1 MFIRGFKQ
9 VALAGAAVVALGAG
23 TASAQDVTIGFLGA
37 ITGPIANLVPP
48 IVDAAQLAVDEVNAA
63 GGILGGQTL
72 DMVVGDTACSAQQA
86 VDAATK
92 VINVDQATA
101 VVGALCSGA
110 TIAAASSVAIPAGV
124 VMVSPASTSPEITN
138 LDDGDLVFRT
148 APSDAY
154 QGQVLASHVM
164 AQGIDTVA
172 LTYINNDYGVGLSSS
187 FRDAF
192 VARGGTI
199 TADQAHEPAKSS
211 YRSELA
217 TLATDGAETLVLIAY
232 AGDSGL
238 TMLRQSLENGFFG
251 TFVGA
256 DGMRDDVL
264 IEQLGAENLGG
275 LIVTQPTSLPE
286 NPALGMFNTAFADA
300 GGDPT
305 SIFVAQGYDSA
316 MLIALAIEHAGTTD
330 RDAISAS
337 LRSVANP
344 PGVEVGPG
352 DWAEAIAL
360 IAAGEEI
367 DYTGAAGPHDFDDH
381 GDVAGVI
388 AEYLIEGDTF
398 VEGEI
403 ITVE

>member
-1 MFIRGFKQ
+1 MFIRGFKHA
-9 VALAGAAVVALGAG
+9 ALAGAATLALGAG
-23 TASAQDVTIGFLGA
+23 AVQAQEVTIGFLGA

-48 IVDAAQLAVDEVNAA
+48 IVDAAQLAVDEVNAG

-92 VINVDQATA
+92 VVNVDQATA

-110 TIAAASSVAIPAGV
+110 TIAAANSVAIPAGV

-138 LDDGDLVFRT
+138 LEDDDLLFRT

-154 QGQVLASHVM
+154 QGQVLAAHVM
-164 AQGIDTVA
+164 NRGIDTVA

-192 VARGGTI
+192 LARGGTI
-199 TADQAHEPAKSS
+199 SGDQAHEPAKSS

-217 TLATDGAETLVLIAY
+217 TLASGGAETLVLLAY

-286 NPALGMFNTAFADA
+286 NPALATFNTAFAEA

-316 MLIALAIEHAGTTD
+316 MLLALAIEHAGGTD
-330 RDAISAS
+330 RAAIAAS
-337 LRSVANP
+337 LRAVAGP

-352 DWAEAIAL
+352 DWARAVEL
-360 IAAGEEI
+360 LAAGEDI

-388 AEYLIEGDTF
+388 AEYVIEGGSF
-398 VEGEI
+398 VEGDI
-403 ITVE
+403 ITVD